1 MKTLIKGTK
10 INLSIIGKEDLP
22 ELYQLRYGEDD
33 PEWKKWDAPYY
44 EHRRPEY
51 ASFEERELQ
60 ELETDGAYGV
70 HSQLIISA
78 GEEKIGTII
87 FYWEHEPTRWLEI
100 GITIYSPLHWNGGYG
115 TEALRLYIDYLFQEL
130 EIGRV
135 GLTTWSGN
143 ERMVAAAE
151 KSGMTLEGRMRK
163 CRYYNGHYYD
173 SIRMGIIR
181 EEWEAAKKMPVSG
194 KALDITS
201 LGKN

>member
-1 MKTLIKGTK
+1 MKTIIKGTK
-10 INLSIIGKEDLP
+10 VNLSVIGKEDLA

-51 ASFEERELQ
+51 VSFEERELQ
-60 ELETDGAYGV
+60 ELETDEAYGV
-70 HSQLIISA
+70 HSQLIISV
-78 GEEKIGTII
+78 GDEIIGTILY
-87 FYWEHEPTRWLEI
+87 YWEHEPTRWLEI
-100 GITIYSPLHWNGGYG
+100 GIAIYSPKHWNGGYG

-151 KSGMTLEGRMRK
+151 KAGMSLEGRMRK

-173 SIRMGIIR
+173 SIRMGMIR
-181 EEWEAAKKMPVSG
+181 EEWEAKKIPMGG
-194 KALDITS
+194 KALDRTS